1 MMLEQI
7 IELIADELSLEA
19 STINR
24 NTNLEEDLN
33 VDSLD
38 VVELVMRI
46 EETFDIEI
54 SDEAAA
60 NLKTVEDILNYV
72 EANK

>member
-1 MMLEQI
+1 MLEQI

-60 NLKTVEDILNYV
+60 NLKTVEDILSYV

>member
-1 MMLEQI
+1 MLEQI

>member
-1 MMLEQI
+1 MLEQI

-19 STINR
+19 STITK